1 MKKTLSFAI
10 MHFAVAFGVTWGL
23 TGSVVIG
30 GSVALIEP
38 AINTVA
44 YYFHEKLWAKPTTG
58 PAPLAYTGIQPRAES
73 SPA

>member
-10 MHFAVAFGVTWGL
+10 MHFVVAFGVTWAL

-44 YYFHEKLWAKPTTG
+44 YYFHEKLWAPRAVT
-58 PAPLAYTGIQPRAES
+58 PRLAYTLGNH
-73 SPA
+73 